1 MDGVTMV
8 TDNLVL
14 GTMSINQILV
24 VFNCSR
30 ESLSL
35 RYWNTGTVLTVLQ
48 PVKGLLLVCKKRR
61 KILKLFLKNLLKRTH
76 VLSHLHVN
84 SNHIW
89 VQILYTFGYTC
100 TTSFPKLYWSLCM
113 LVLYSFSWCA
123 AMPTLWHSQMKVL
136 SIPGGRTLTDSWAQG
151 TRPIRYHL
159 QKSWSMVKGQ

>member
-1 MDGVTMV
+1 MDGATMV

-35 RYWNTGTVLTVLQ
+35 RYWNTSTILTVLQ
-48 PVKGLLLVCKKRR
+48 PVKDLLLICKKRR
-61 KILKLFLKNLLKRTH
+61 KIIKLFFLNLLKQTL
-76 VLSHLHVN
+76 VLSHLHEN
-84 SNHIW
+84 SNHIR
-89 VQILYTFGYTC
+89 VHILCTFGYTS
-100 TTSFPKLYWSLCM
+100 TTSFPKKYWSLCM

-151 TRPIRYHL
+151 TRPIRCHL
-159 QKSWSMVKGQ
+159 PKLW